1 MLYLSAK
8 VTLLFAFR
16 YFFII
21 YFYICSVNTDCVK
34 DMQTLLND
42 IELDIQEL
50 KCLMQAI
57 SSDANP
63 TLKIVA
69 KRNIQQMK
77 ARLEALQE
85 LLEEA
90 PTAVVSPLEEPP
102 AVTTPLTESVSP
114 VESVIPDTVKMVC
127 EEPETVP
134 ILAERIKPAKDL
146 KHAISLNDSFRFVRE
161 LFAGDAARMN
171 EVVRRL
177 GEAPSLDKA
186 MDIFASEVHP
196 DEENE
201 AAVDFMELLK
211 NISAKQPISMGK
223 LYVVPTPVGNLED
236 MTFRAIRILK
246 EVDLILAEDTR
257 TSGILLKHF
266 EIKNAMQ
273 SHHKFN
279 EHKTV
284 ESVVNRIKGGE
295 TVALISD
302 AGTPGI
308 SDPGFLVVR
317 ECVRNGIEVQC
328 LPGATAFVPALVA
341 SGLPNEKFC
350 FEGFLPQKKGR
361 MSRLKA
367 LAEER
372 RTMVF
377 YESPHRLVKALTQF
391 TEHFGAERQ
400 ASVSR
405 EISKMHEETV
415 RGTLTEL
422 IEHFTANEPRGE
434 IVIVVA
440 GIDD

>member
-1 MLYLSAK
+1 
-8 VTLLFAFR
+8 
-16 YFFII
+16 
-21 YFYICSVNTDCVK
+21 
-34 DMQTLLND
+34 
-42 IELDIQEL
+42 
-50 KCLMQAI
+50 
-57 SSDANP
+57 
-63 TLKIVA
+63 
-69 KRNIQQMK
+69 
-77 ARLEALQE
+77 
-85 LLEEA
+85 
-90 PTAVVSPLEEPP
+90 
-102 AVTTPLTESVSP
+102 
-114 VESVIPDTVKMVC
+114 
-127 EEPETVP
+127 
-134 ILAERIKPAKDL
+134 
-146 KHAISLNDSFRFVRE
+146 
-161 LFAGDAARMN
+161 
-171 EVVRRL
+171 
-177 GEAPSLDKA
+177 
-186 MDIFASEVHP
+186 
-196 DEENE
+196 
-201 AAVDFMELLK
+201 
-211 NISAKQPISMGK
+211 MGK

-266 EIKNAMQ
+266 EIKNVMQ

-361 MSRLKA
+361 MTRLKA
-367 LAEER
+367 LAGER

-377 YESPHRLVKALTQF
+377 YESPHRLVKALAQF
-391 TEHFGAERQ
+391 TEHFGAGRQ
-400 ASVSR
+400 SSVSR
-405 EISKMHEETV
+405 EISKVHEETV